1 LAQWAPAPAGGRRRR
16 PGRLS
21 TGRLVAIAVVVA
33 VACMIGLTAKAAV
46 STASCTNAPD
56 LVNVVASNDIAP
68 AVQSVANSF
77 NNQNVMTAGRC
88 VEVQVDQADSATEA
102 AQIDGQAKSQGPG
115 VDAWIP
121 DSTLWVDVARSY
133 PVGAQTVQPTG
144 TNVARSPLMLVTTKG
159 VAAQTG
165 IFTVPPGWNMLL
177 PPAYGGPPASL
188 NLTVDLPDPA
198 SSASGLASLVE
209 VSRALGTGATAR
221 TAVTDFA
228 LGVQTTQNFNSPSL
242 LSQFVQTTLP
252 PFDRRAV
259 TVATEQAVLAYDKTS
274 PKVQLAAQYASS
286 ETQSLGTPE
295 LDYPYVLTTS
305 KPATLKG
312 ATAFGSYLQASYAQS
327 VMRYYGFRS
336 AGGVPDVMPKSAG
349 LAAQPLQLATAV
361 SPTEAAANLQVWQR
375 LGLGFRDLIL
385 TDVSPA
391 MGQPSGLGTLTVQQ
405 LVAQTAQQGLGLF
418 PDSTQM
424 GLWEMGRLPSA
435 STPYKELVPI
445 GPLSAD
451 FGMILRRQQVLDID
465 GTTTTSSNGTLALHQ
480 VILDA
485 YQMMTRTYAANYSNA
500 VVVLTSGV
508 DSAPGD
514 ISLSSLLSQLQQL
527 YNPAK
532 KIDIVILMFGNQGNF
547 TAMKEIADATGGAAF
562 QVTNPAEIGQ
572 VFVQAVS
579 QRMCNQ
585 GCVSP

>member
-1 LAQWAPAPAGGRRRR
+1 M
-16 PGRLS
+16 
-21 TGRLVAIAVVVA
+21 VIA
-33 VACMIGLTAKAAV
+33 VACMIGLTAEAAV
-46 STASCTNAPD
+46 STASCSNTPV

-68 AVQSVANSF
+68 AVQSIANSF
-77 NNQNVMTAGRC
+77 NNQNVTSGGRC
-88 VEVQVDQADSATEA
+88 VQVQVDQADSATEA
-102 AQIDGQAKSQGPG
+102 GQIDGQTKSQSAAI
-115 VDAWIP
+115 DAWIP
-121 DSTLWVDVARSY
+121 DSTLWVDVARTY
-133 PVGAQTVQPTG
+133 AVGAQTVQPTG
-144 TNVARSPLMLVTTKG
+144 KNVARSPLMLVTTKS

-165 IFTVPPGWNMLL
+165 IFAVPPAWNVLL
-177 PPAYGGPPASL
+177 PPTYGGPPASL
-188 NLTVDLPDPA
+188 HLTVDLPDPV

-209 VSRALGTGATAR
+209 VSRALGNGPTAR

-228 LGVQTTQNFNSPSL
+228 LGVQTTQTFNSPSL

-252 PFDRRAV
+252 PFDRKAV
-259 TVATEQAVLAYDKTS
+259 TIASEQAVLAYDESS
-274 PKVQLAAQYASS
+274 PKVQLSAQYASGA
-286 ETQSLGTPE
+286 TQSLGTPE

-305 KPATLKG
+305 RPATLKG
-312 ATAFGSYLQASYAQS
+312 AEAFGNYLQTSYAQS
-327 VMRYYGFRS
+327 VMRYHGFRS
-336 AGGVPDVMPKSAG
+336 ADGAPDVMPKSAG

-405 LVAQTAQQGLGLF
+405 LVSQTASQGLGLF

-424 GLWEMGRLPSA
+424 GLWEMGKSSSA
-435 STPYKELVPI
+435 SSPYQELVPI

-451 FGMILRRQQVLDID
+451 FGMILRRQQIQDID
-465 GTTTTSSNGTLALHQ
+465 ATATTSPNGTLALHT

-485 YQMMTRTYAANYSNA
+485 YQMMTKTYAPNYSNA

-514 ISLSSLLSQLQQL
+514 LSLSSLLQQLQQL
-527 YNPAK
+527 YNPSK

-547 TAMKEIADATGGAAF
+547 TAMKAIADATGGAAF

-585 GCVSP
+585 GCVTP

>member
-1 LAQWAPAPAGGRRRR
+1 M
-16 PGRLS
+16 
-21 TGRLVAIAVVVA
+21 VIA
-33 VACMIGLTAKAAV
+33 VACMIGLTAKAAI
-46 STASCTNAPD
+46 STASCSNTPV

-68 AVQSVANSF
+68 AVQTVANSF
-77 NNQNVMTAGRC
+77 NNQNVTSGGRC
-88 VEVQVDQADSATEA
+88 VEVQVDQADSAIEA
-102 AQIDGQAKSQGPG
+102 GQIDGQAKSTGAPI
-115 VDAWIP
+115 DAWIP

-144 TNVARSPLMLVTTKG
+144 KNVARSPLMLVTTKA

-165 IFTVPPGWNMLL
+165 IFAVPPDWHVLL
-177 PPAYGGPPASL
+177 PAAYGGPPASL

-209 VSRALGTGATAR
+209 VSRALGNGATAR

-228 LGVQTTQNFNSPSL
+228 LGVQTTQTFNSPSL

-252 PFDRRAV
+252 PFERKAV
-259 TVATEQAVLAYDKTS
+259 TVASEQAVLAYDRTS
-274 PKVQLAAQYASS
+274 PKVQLSAQYASS
-286 ETQSLGTPE
+286 ATQSLGTPE

-305 KPATLKG
+305 QPATLRG
-312 ATAFGSYLQASYAQS
+312 AEAFGNYLQTNYAQS

-336 AGGVPDVMPKSAG
+336 TDGAPDVMPKSAG
-349 LAAQPLQLATAV
+349 LADQPLQLATAV
-361 SPTEAAANLQVWQR
+361 SPTEAAGNLQEWER

-405 LVAQTAQQGLGLF
+405 LVSQTASQGLGLF

-424 GLWEMGRLPSA
+424 GLWEMGKSSSA
-435 STPYKELVPI
+435 SSPYQELVPI

-451 FGMILRRQQVLDID
+451 FGMILRRQQIQDID
-465 GTTTTSSNGTLALHQ
+465 ATATTSRNGTLALHT

-485 YQMMTRTYAANYSNA
+485 YQMMTRTYAPNYSNA

-514 ISLSSLLSQLQQL
+514 LSLSSLLQQLQQL

-547 TAMKEIADATGGAAF
+547 TAMQAIAKATGGAAF

-579 QRMCNQ
+579 QRMCNPNC
-585 GCVSP
+585 GAP